1 METVD
6 TTVNTATNAVD
17 ILTFDLGTV
26 QHARQAHAMLRGVAA
41 EIQDTLRNQE
51 SSYRV
56 VGVRVSDVTDVYSE
70 KYSTTYEIGAKYA
83 SHVDGRATV
92 SSLTRHTAMLVIAV
106 HNGVDAPQL
115 IHAACTYA
123 VPNTAATDVLRDEIL
138 ARIGAS
144 HVEQTR

>member
-1 METVD
+1 METTN
-6 TTVNTATNAVD
+6 TTVNTADV
-17 ILTFDLGTV
+17 LTFDLGTV
-26 QHARQAHAMLRGVAA
+26 QHARQAHAMLRGVTA
-41 EIQDTLRNQE
+41 EIQDTLNNHD
-51 SSYRV
+51 SNHRV
-56 VGVRVSDVTDVYSE
+56 VGVRVSDVTDVYSK

-83 SHVDGRATV
+83 SHVDGKATV

-144 HVEQTR
+144 HVEQAC

>member
-1 METVD
+1 METTN
-6 TTVNTATNAVD
+6 TTVNTAE

-26 QHARQAHAMLRGVAA
+26 QHARQAHAMLHGVAA
-41 EIQDTLRNQE
+41 EIQDTLRNHD
-51 SSYRV
+51 SNYRV

-70 KYSTTYEIGAKYA
+70 KYSTTYEIGARYN

-106 HNGVDAPQL
+106 QGGVDEPQL
-115 IHAACTYA
+115 IRAACTYA

-138 ARIGAS
+138 AQITQRA
-144 HVEQTR
+144 V